1 MGDEKMACYP
11 VNLRLAGRECLVV
24 GGGAVA
30 ERKVAALLAADAR
43 VTVLSPALT
52 PRLAALAAGGEIL
65 HKPVAYR
72 PGAIGIFFIVICATD
87 DAAVNRQA
95 AAEARAGGALVNV
108 VDAPELCD
116 FTVPARVAR
125 GDLVITVSTGGH
137 SPAFAR
143 RLRQEIEERYGPEY
157 GAYLALLA
165 KLRAEIRERLATAA
179 ERGDFWRE
187 ALDRE
192 VLALLRAGK
201 EREAEE
207 KITNAASRFGT
218 QS

>member
-1 MGDEKMACYP
+1 MACYP
-11 VNLRLAGRECLVV
+11 VNLRLAGRDCLVV

-30 ERKVAALLAADAR
+30 ERKVGALLAAAAR
-43 VTVLSPALT
+43 VTVLSPLLT
-52 PRLAALAAGGEIL
+52 PRLAALAARGEIA
-65 HKPVAYR
+65 HNPAAYR

-87 DAAVNRQA
+87 DPAVNRQA

-108 VDAPELCD
+108 ADAPELCD
-116 FTVPARVAR
+116 FTVPASVAR

-143 RLRQEIEERYGPEY
+143 RLRQELEERYGPEY
-157 GAYLALLA
+157 GTYLTLLS
-165 KLRAEIRERLATAA
+165 KLRDQVKERLATAA
-179 ERGDFWRE
+179 ARGEFWRE
-187 ALDRE
+187 ALDGE
-192 VLALLRAGK
+192 ILALLRAGK

-207 KITNAASRFGT
+207 KILNAVSRFGA